1 MTEQRGDD
9 AIIGTAFR
17 YSLIVF
23 ALLGIGVAAISWWSG
38 RESAPEATVIER
50 AAEVAVPETAP
61 VQPPDLKFVDV
72 TDVVGVDF
80 VHTNGARGERL
91 LPETMG
97 GGVAFFD
104 YDNDGDA
111 DLLFV
116 NSSDWPWEE
125 TEGKPATMA
134 LYRNDDGRFT
144 DVTEEAGL
152 SLSFYGMGVGVGDVD
167 GDGWRDLYLTAVGPN
182 VLLMNHNGRF
192 EAADLGVT
200 GPDDAWS
207 TDTAFFDY
215 DNDGDLDL
223 FVTNYVQWSRDLD
236 IEVDYRLAGVGRA
249 YGPPMNF
256 PGSNDV
262 LYRNDNGSFTDVSAA
277 SGIRIE
283 TPHGEAIGKGL
294 AVVPADLDGD
304 GDLDLV
310 VANDTTRNF
319 LFDNQGDGTF
329 VERGTDSGIAFD
341 NAGKATGAMGTDV
354 AHAFGNDDVVIAI
367 GNFAN
372 EMTSFFAALEG
383 QPPFTDDAAIVGIGP
398 ASRQALTFG
407 LAFFDADLDGR
418 LDLLQV
424 NGHIEEDINTVQP
437 SQHYAQPPQL
447 FWNCGP
453 DCRQPYV
460 DVTDRTGDL
469 NEARVGRG
477 VAYAD
482 IDGDGDLDL
491 ALTEVGGPARVL
503 RNDQS
508 TGNNWLRLKLVQ
520 PAPNPDAIG
529 ATVVLE
535 YGGKTERRMVM
546 PSRGYL
552 SSMELPLTFGLGD
565 TTRADTVHV
574 LWPDGTEQT
583 LTDVAANRTVIIE
596 RKP

>member
-223 FVTNYVQWSRDLD
+223 
-236 IEVDYRLAGVGRA
+236 
-249 YGPPMNF
+249 
-256 PGSNDV
+256 
-262 LYRNDNGSFTDVSAA
+262 
-277 SGIRIE
+277 
-283 TPHGEAIGKGL
+283 
-294 AVVPADLDGD
+294 
-304 GDLDLV
+304 V

-383 QPPFTDDAAIVGIGP
+383 QPPFTDNAAIVGIGP